1 MSPEQIDNQEIHKTK
16 LRADA
21 YAKLLK
27 HGMESENEERNVMET
42 PDSYYYF
49 NKKYKFI
56 PDSLMFVFMALDR
69 LPEQKLHTMTE
80 TGGQFFPREDLLT
93 AVEELLEEA
102 AQGIKHAD
110 EDGFVSKLPDFLQQ
124 PLHQGLEE
132 YRNHWATTTRAFE
145 PFKKKV

>member
-1 MSPEQIDNQEIHKTK
+1 MENKSMSPEQIDNQEIHKTK

-56 PDSLMFVFMALDR
+56 
-69 LPEQKLHTMTE
+69 
-80 TGGQFFPREDLLT
+80 PREDLLT